1 MNLRLSPLLKRV
13 EGRLLLAW
21 LASAGLLWAFF
32 SIGGEMMEGETRAAD
47 ERLLLMLRTPGD
59 PSDPIGPH
67 WLEESMRDV
76 TALGDVTFLTL
87 ATIVGVI
94 TLVFHRKR
102 VHALI
107 FLGAV
112 LAAQVSSELLKDVY
126 DRPRPSLVPHGSW
139 VYSASFPSGHS
150 TLSAATFFIL
160 AAVIAD
166 LEKTLPAKIFVVV
179 LAAIVVVAVG
189 FSRVYLG
196 VHWPSDVLAG
206 WSLGSMW
213 ALLAFSIL
221 RSLRPAR
228 VESGSAPVA

>member
-21 LASAGLLWAFF
+21 LASAGLLWAFL

-76 TALGDVTFLTL
+76 TALGGVTFLTL

-166 LEKTLPAKIFVVV
+166 LEKALPAKIFVVV

-228 VESGSAPVA
+228 VESGSAPAA